1 MAAEKYQSYKAW
13 DRTTRIF
20 HWVNALSIILL
31 MTFGSLIFY
40 GGDFGFS
47 GDSKLFMKKL
57 HTLVGYVFAVNLIWR
72 VIWGFIGSPSA
83 RWSKIL
89 PFYKGYGAD
98 LKAYIAGEKSGE
110 PIYYVGRNPLA
121 RLAVT
126 LLFIL
131 CISQAVTGLVVA
143 GTDIYFP
150 PFGAMITEWV
160 AASGVDP
167 NMLVAGSKELVDPEA
182 YKEMRAFRS
191 PYITLHVYGFYT
203 LLAFVFLHIFVI
215 IRSEIKQGGGLISAM
230 ITGKKVLPE
239 KPVDLEE

>member
-1 MAAEKYQSYKAW
+1 MASQNYQSYQAW

-57 HTLVGYVFAVNLIWR
+57 HTLVGYVFAINLIWR
-72 VIWGFIGSPSA
+72 IVWGFIGSPNA
-83 RWSKIL
+83 RWGKIL
-89 PFYKGYGAD
+89 PFYKGFGAE
-98 LKAYIAGEKSGE
+98 LKAYIAGDKAGE
-110 PIYYVGRNPLA
+110 PVYYVGRSPLA
-121 RLAVT
+121 RIAVT
-126 LLFIL
+126 VIL
-131 CISQAVTGLVVA
+131 IVCISQAVTGIVVA

-150 PFGAMITEWV
+150 PLGNMITEWV
-160 AASGVDP
+160 ALSGTDP
-167 NMLVAGSKELVDPEA
+167 SLLVAGSKELVDPDA

-203 LLAFVFLHIFVI
+203 LVALMVLHIAVVI
-215 IRSEIKQGGGLISAM
+215 RNEVKQGGGLISAM
-230 ITGKKVLPE
+230 FTGKKVLPK
-239 KPVDLEE
+239 KPVDADE